1 MSGNNVH
8 SRDKF
13 SRGCYNH
20 NCRDDWKLKGSKR
33 ALETQTHD
41 TCKIFLISPCSPL
54 QLPCMGPCVVTWDGQ
69 EVIHRGDVIHSL
81 CQHSDLLFP
90 LVFEDIHVVLGN
102 FALRPCSQC
111 ESGVDDLFVRNNP
124 WHTDYTH
131 QKRNK
136 QVRDHVETL
145 DLAASADKGILGVWE
160 DNQNMK
166 DGVGYQILVFCLLFV
181 F

>member
-1 MSGNNVH
+1 MAETNFQEGVTITIAEMIESSKGQREHLKHRPMTLARYSSSHLVLPFSSLVWARVWLPETDRKSSTEVMSSTASVSTRTCFSHWSLKTSMLSWATLLCGRAANV
-8 SRDKF
+8 
-13 SRGCYNH
+13 
-20 NCRDDWKLKGSKR
+20 R
-33 ALETQTHD
+33 AALMTYLLEITH
-41 TCKIFLISPCSPL
+41 
-54 QLPCMGPCVVTWDGQ
+54 G
-69 EVIHRGDVIHSL
+69 
-81 CQHSDLLFP
+81 
-90 LVFEDIHVVLGN
+90 
-102 FALRPCSQC
+102 
-111 ESGVDDLFVRNNP
+111 
-124 WHTDYTH
+124 HTDYTH